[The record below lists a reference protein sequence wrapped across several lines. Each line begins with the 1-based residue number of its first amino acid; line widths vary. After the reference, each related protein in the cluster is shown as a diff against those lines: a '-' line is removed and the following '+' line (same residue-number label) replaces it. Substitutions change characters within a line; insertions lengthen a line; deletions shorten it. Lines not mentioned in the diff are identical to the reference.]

1 VSRRASLLKLT
12 VDIFRQKQHRMPIF
26 RVFPSRAGAR
36 VVMAAVGFALLG
48 AFGPARAESLD
59 EVNRLI
65 KSGQHAK
72 ALDQVER
79 YLADRPKDAQGRFLK
94 GIILTGLNRQNDAIA
109 VFRKLTQD
117 YPDLPEPHNNL
128 AVIYAQQKQYDK
140 AKEELEKAIRTH
152 PAYATAHENLGDIYS
167 RLASQAYGKALQ
179 IDASNTSAQTKLAMI
194 SDLVG
199 AGASPKV
206 GTGGTAVAAAKP
218 PTPVVV
224 ATAPAVPPP
233 PAKPAEPAS
242 VKPAPAI
249 QPPEP
254 KPAEAKPAPPAKP
267 EPAPAANLDAEIAAA
282 VDAWLAAWSK
292 KDVRAY
298 LAHYASDFE
307 TPRGRSRKA
316 WEAERTQRVGK
327 PGRISVSRDK
337 LSIKPEGADKAVVRF
352 RQIYRSTG
360 FNSTS
365 GKTLVMVRQGG
376 KWLIREERVG
386 G

>member
-1 VSRRASLLKLT
+1 
-12 VDIFRQKQHRMPIF
+12 MPIF
-26 RVFPSRAGAR
+26 RVFPSRAGVR
-36 VVMAAVGFALLG
+36 VVMATIGFALLG
-48 AFGPARAESLD
+48 ACGPARSDNLE
-59 EVNRLI
+59 EVNRLL
-65 KSGQHAK
+65 KAGQHAR

-109 VFRKLTQD
+109 VFRKLTED
-117 YPDLPEPHNNL
+117 YPNLPEPHNNL

-179 IDASNTSAQTKLAMI
+179 IDSSNTSAQTKLAMI

-199 AGASPKV
+199 AEKV
-206 GTGGTAVAAAKP
+206 GGGGTAPAAKP
-218 PTPVVV
+218 P
-224 ATAPAVPPP
+224 APTVLAAAPVPPP
-233 PAKPAEPAS
+233 PAKPAEPPPARPTAA
-242 VKPAPAI
+242 VK
-249 QPPEP
+249 PPEP
-254 KPAEAKPAPPAKP
+254 KAVEPKPVEAKPAPPPAKP
-267 EPAPAANLDAEIAAA
+267 EPAPAPAANLDAEIAAA
-282 VDAWLAAWSK
+282 VDGWLAAWSK
-292 KDVRAY
+292 KDVKAY
-298 LAHYASDFE
+298 LAHYARDFE
-307 TPRGRSRKA
+307 TPRGRTRKA

-327 PGRISVSRDK
+327 PGRIEVSRDT
-337 LSIKPEGADKAVVRF
+337 LSIKAEGADKAVVRF
-352 RQIYRSTG
+352 RQTYRSSG

-376 KWLIREERVG
+376 KWLIQQERVG